1 MASILGL
8 HRRPAWRAGTED
20 LDMEMHQIRY
30 FLAVAETLNF
40 TRAAERCNVSQPALT
55 RAVKTLEDELGGPLF
70 RRERNHSH
78 LTELGRTMH
87 PYLTEMLVQADA
99 AKNRARDFTRLN
111 EVPLSVGIMCT
122 IGPARL
128 LGFMRGF
135 HAKHPD
141 VNIHLR
147 DAAGPAL
154 TEMLANGE
162 LDVAVFAR
170 PGELDPRF
178 HGLPLFRERFMI
190 LSAPGHRFEAMQA
203 IPLGELAAERYLCRA
218 NCEFADYMSALYAER
233 GVKLDIPYE
242 SERDD
247 WIQMMVLAGL
257 GVTFIPEHAVTV
269 SGLVARPLVDPEV
282 DRLLCLV
289 TVRGRPHSPAVG
301 AFVREAM
308 AFRWDG

>member
-1 MASILGL
+1 ML
-8 HRRPAWRAGTED
+8 WGTKD
-20 LDMEMHQIRY
+20 HTMEMHQIRY

-78 LTELGRTMH
+78 LTELGRMMQ
-87 PYLTEMLVQADA
+87 PYLTEVLSQSEA
-99 AKNRARDFTRLN
+99 AKTRARDFSRLK

-128 LGFMRGF
+128 LEFMRGF
-135 HAKHPD
+135 HAKHPH

-147 DAAGPAL
+147 DATGAAL

-162 LDVAVFAR
+162 LDVAIFAK
-170 PGELDPRF
+170 PGELDDRL
-178 HGLPLFRERFMI
+178 HGLPLFRERFVI
-190 LSAPGHRFEAMQA
+190 VSAPGHRFEAMESVA
-203 IPLGELAAERYLCRA
+203 LAELAAERYLCRA
-218 NCEFADYMSALYAER
+218 NCEFTDHMSALYAAR
-233 GVKLDIPYE
+233 GIKLDIPYE
-242 SERDD
+242 SDRDD

-257 GVTFIPEHAVTV
+257 GITFIPEHAVTV
-269 SGLVARPLVDPEV
+269 SGLVARPLVDPAV
-282 DRLLCLV
+282 DRVLNLV

>member
-1 MASILGL
+1 
-8 HRRPAWRAGTED
+8 
-20 LDMEMHQIRY
+20 MEMHQIRY

-135 HAKHPD
+135 HAKHPARIEED
-141 VNIHLR
+141 RCRVC
-147 DAAGPAL
+147 
-154 TEMLANGE
+154 
-162 LDVAVFAR
+162 LDV
-170 PGELDPRF
+170 
-178 HGLPLFRERFMI
+178 I
-190 LSAPGHRFEAMQA
+190 L
-203 IPLGELAAERYLCRA
+203 
-218 NCEFADYMSALYAER
+218 
-233 GVKLDIPYE
+233 
-242 SERDD
+242 
-247 WIQMMVLAGL
+247 
-257 GVTFIPEHAVTV
+257 
-269 SGLVARPLVDPEV
+269 
-282 DRLLCLV
+282 
-289 TVRGRPHSPAVG
+289 
-301 AFVREAM
+301 
-308 AFRWDG
+308 